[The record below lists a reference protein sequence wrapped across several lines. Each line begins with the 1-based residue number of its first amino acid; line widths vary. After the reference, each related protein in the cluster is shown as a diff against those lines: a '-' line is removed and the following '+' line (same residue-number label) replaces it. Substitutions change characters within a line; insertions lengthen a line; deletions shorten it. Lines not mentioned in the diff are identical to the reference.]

1 MHIKR
6 TISLNFF
13 MNIFLLFT
21 NIQFF
26 FYKFTVSFILFHLL
40 FFIYNFHSKIKIKI
54 KLKQFHSTINYSFS
68 NQILITF
75 HIFINSLY
83 SISFIYLFYKNL
95 KLTLESKK
103 KKKKKKKKKQHSP

>member
-1 MHIKR
+1 
-6 TISLNFF
+6 
-13 MNIFLLFT
+13 MNIFFYLLLFT
-21 NIQFF
+21 DIQFF
-26 FYKFTVSFILFHLL
+26 FSYKSTVSFILFHLL

-75 HIFINSLY
+75 HIFTNSLY

-95 KLTLESKK
+95 KLTLESKNNILLK
-103 KKKKKKKKKQHSP
+103 I

>member
-6 TISLNFF
+6 TISLKFLI
-13 MNIFLLFT
+13 NIFF
-21 NIQFF
+21 IIYKYIIF

-54 KLKQFHSTINYSFS
+54 KLKQLHSTINYSFS

-95 KLTLESKK
+95 KLTLESKI
-103 KKKKKKKKKQHSP
+103 KQHSP

>member
-6 TISLNFF
+6 TISLKFL
-13 MNIFLLFT
+13 MNIFFIIYKYT
-21 NIQFF
+21 IFF

-40 FFIYNFHSKIKIKI
+40 FFIYNFHSKIEIKI
-54 KLKQFHSTINYSFS
+54 KLKQLHSTINYSFS

-83 SISFIYLFYKNL
+83 SISFIYLF
-95 KLTLESKK
+95 KK
-103 KKKKKKKKKQHSP
+103 T

>member
-6 TISLNFF
+6 TISLKFL
-13 MNIFLLFT
+13 MNIFFLLFT
-21 NIQFF
+21 NIQFFFF

-54 KLKQFHSTINYSFS
+54 KLKQLHSTINYSFS

-83 SISFIYLFYKNL
+83 SILFIYLFYKNL
-95 KLTLESKK
+95 KLTLESKI
-103 KKKKKKKKKQHSP
+103 KQHSP

>member
-1 MHIKR
+1 
-6 TISLNFF
+6 
-13 MNIFLLFT
+13 MNIFFIIYKYT
-21 NIQFF
+21 IF

-103 KKKKKKKKKQHSP
+103 KQQHSP